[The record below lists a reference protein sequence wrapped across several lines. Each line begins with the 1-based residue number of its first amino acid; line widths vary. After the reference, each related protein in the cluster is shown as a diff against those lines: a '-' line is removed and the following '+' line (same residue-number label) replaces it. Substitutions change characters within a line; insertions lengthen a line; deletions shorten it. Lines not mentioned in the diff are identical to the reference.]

1 MNNDINLT
9 NTHPKTKPKLE
20 RLAYT
25 TTELSQLLNIS
36 IRSLMRLEDRGLL
49 KPCRA
54 LRKKL
59 YSAAAVAAFL
69 EENK

>member
-1 MNNDINLT
+1 MKNDIYPT
-9 NTHPKTKPKLE
+9 TAASKKKPKLD

-25 TTELSQLLNIS
+25 TIELSQLLSIS
-36 IRSLMRLEDRGLL
+36 VRSLMRLEDRGLL